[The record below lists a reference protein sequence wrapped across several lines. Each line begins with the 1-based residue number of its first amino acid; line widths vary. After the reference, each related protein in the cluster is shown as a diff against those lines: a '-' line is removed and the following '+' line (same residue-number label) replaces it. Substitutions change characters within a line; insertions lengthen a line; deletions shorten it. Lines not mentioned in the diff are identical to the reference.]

1 MPAFDDEHS
10 SNFFDYSAPS
20 HLQAMQQQQRDDH
33 KKKVLPPVH
42 GAKMYELILLR
53 NFMFFFH
60 LFHFRPLPR
69 HVLKFS
75 FQELDIDSPE
85 ASIDLLRDGN
95 TTRIRRRRIYM
106 RLRVSHF
113 CVY

>member
-1 MPAFDDEHS
+1 VPTFDDEHS

-20 HLQAMQQQQRDDH
+20 HLLAMQQEKHRDDH
-33 KKKVLPPVH
+33 KKKVLPPVQ
-42 GAKMYELILLR
+42 GAKMYKLILIR
-53 NFMFFFH
+53 NLFFH
-60 LFHFRPLPR
+60 LFNFRHLPR

-75 FQELDIDSPE
+75 FQELDIDPPE
-85 ASIDLLRDGN
+85 ASIDALRDES
-95 TTRIRRRRIYM
+95 TTRTRRRRIYM